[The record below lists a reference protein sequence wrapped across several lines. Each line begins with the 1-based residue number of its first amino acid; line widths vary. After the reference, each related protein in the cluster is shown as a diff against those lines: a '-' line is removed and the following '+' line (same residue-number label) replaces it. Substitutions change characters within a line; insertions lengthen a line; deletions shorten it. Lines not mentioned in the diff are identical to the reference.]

1 MLEYVKVLLC
11 MYPKMEAEIQEIGKK
26 IEYRALRSYDY
37 TVSCEKIAQELL
49 AMQCRADAYREVRD
63 KMEALLKRLDKKCR
77 EALGFRFFKEPMPKN
92 VTLRTVY
99 RRSVRGVDRVAE
111 GLEAAGFTKE
121 WFFRYCG
128 RDAEMMFRYRY
139 YRSQTPHRARAAEP
153 NVILRTS
160 RCAGRSVSLQGEER
174 AEG

>member
-11 MYPKMEAEIQEIGKK
+11 MYPKMEAEIQEIGKRM
-26 IEYRALRSYDY
+26 EYRALRSYDH
-37 TVSCEKIAQELL
+37 TISCEKIAEELL
-49 AMQCRADAYREVRD
+49 VMRDRAEAYREVRD
-63 KMEALLKRLDKKCR
+63 KMESILKRMDKKCR

-111 GLEAAGFTKE
+111 GLEAAGFDKE

-139 YRSQTPHRARAAEP
+139 YRSQTPRRARSAEP
-153 NVILRTS
+153 KVILRTNHCPE
-160 RCAGRSVSLQGEER
+160 RAVSLPGAER